1 MWGFCIESCSYS
13 VDELKHVVRRKAAKL
28 MWVVG
33 RMGDN
38 GKLMSNLHCRASWVV
53 TVWVLLGGW
62 GGELYSAIKYNS
74 KSEAV
79 SVRVFP
85 VSRLAHVVLKS
96 ERGSENI
103 PVSLKPRQQSSP
115 LPTFSRYSKDYSFHI
130 GPYWLK
136 LLKNTALYSF
146 NILKQRYS
154 LHKH

>member
-1 MWGFCIESCSYS
+1 MWSFCIGSCSYS
-13 VDELKHVVRRKAAKL
+13 VDKLKHVVRRKAAKL

-38 GKLMSNLHCRASWVV
+38 GKLMSNLRCRASWVV
-53 TVWVLLGGW
+53 TVWVWRRGGV
-62 GGELYSAIKYNS
+62 YSAIKYNS

-79 SVRVFP
+79 SLRVFP
-85 VSRLAHVVLKS
+85 VSRLAHVVLKT

-103 PVSLKPRQQSSP
+103 PVSLNPRQQSSP
-115 LPTFSRYSKDYSFHI
+115 LPPFSRLSKDYSFHI

-136 LLKNTALYSF
+136 SLMTIKNMALCSF